1 MSIIYTPDI
10 TVDLKIPNTN
20 VKSFDDTRVA
30 LEKIM
35 ENFRNL
41 EARFEITVDVGHPHT
56 WTGASYTPTL
66 TASLW
71 EGHSAPPAA
80 RNPAVGTGGS
90 INGYSWSLFGWTYA
104 TGHIHWGVNTSRD
117 TGYGKWVVT
126 LPSTPYNM
134 SRSWI
139 GQATLKQQN
148 VSGSLGGY
156 VSGDTFVFSAVAAA
170 GASSIS
176 FFSDNNVGPVAVCGL
191 GLGGTNTATDIDDI
205 NIGQGL
211 TYNALLTWEIWYRT
225 EA

>member
-1 MSIIYTPDI
+1 MTTYEATVTP
-10 TVDLKIPNTN
+10 DLKIPNTN
-20 VKSFDDTRVA
+20 VKSWDDVRRA
-30 LEKIM
+30 IQLIM
-35 ENFRNL
+35 ENFRSL
-41 EARFEITVDVGHPHT
+41 EARVTVDVDVGHPHT

-80 RNPAVGTGGS
+80 RNPTLGSGGS

-104 TGHIHWGVNTSRD
+104 TGHIHWGTATSRD

-126 LPSTPYNM
+126 LPSAPYNM
-134 SRSWI
+134 GRAWI

-148 VSGSLGGY
+148 ASGSLGGY
-156 VSGDTFVFSAVAAA
+156 VSGDTFVYSAVAAS

-176 FFSDNNVGPVAVCGL
+176 FFSDNSVGPVAVCGL
-191 GLGGTNTATDIDDI
+191 GLGGTNTSSDNDDI
-205 NIGQGL
+205 NVGQGL